1 MRTSILTLLLA
12 SVLLSTQSVYSQ
24 GIYEGYL
31 DHAQLQQAITQLQAR
46 HPAEVT
52 ISSVGTSRLGRT
64 IPLLIISGDGKREG
78 EGQQKTARPAL
89 LVVAAADSRHL
100 MGTEIAI
107 RAVGHVLESHP
118 EILQEIDVFLI
129 PRLNPDG
136 AEVTLTQT
144 HANTGG
150 TRRVI
155 DADRDGLLDEDPP
168 RDLNGDGFITQ
179 MRILEPTIDQ
189 PATHITD
196 PADPRLHVTPKST
209 EGERA
214 AFRILIEGTDS
225 DGDGQFSEDGEGE
238 VHLDHNFM
246 HLWQEHNIAS
256 GPYPLSE
263 PEARAIAD
271 FVIAHP
277 QIIAAVVYGPHD
289 TVIALPDTK
298 PKDSSGR
305 VPRNLHPGD
314 KAMQESLGALYRETT
329 GQERSS
335 NTANQGSLQSWL
347 YAHRGIPTLAT
358 TGWGRPDPTPLPAPE
373 PPEGEDE
380 EPEEAEAQPEPEP
393 RDKEEAGWLA
403 YSDRD
408 RGGVGF
414 IAWEAFDH
422 PEFGPVEIGGFV
434 PGFQNNA
441 PIEFIE
447 QRAKKHAD
455 LYAKLAAKRANMRIE
470 GPEIEPVGS
479 GLYRVRLA
487 LINDGELPTLSA
499 MARQNR
505 AVRPIAIRLGLDL
518 ERIHEGKG
526 VHLLRGLDAHG
537 GRHAQEW
544 LIRPGPDPIAIE
556 IDDPAQGVRVIPLDF
571 SQGDDQ

>member
-1 MRTSILTLLLA
+1 
-12 SVLLSTQSVYSQ
+12 
-24 GIYEGYL
+24 
-31 DHAQLQQAITQLQAR
+31 
-46 HPAEVT
+46 
-52 ISSVGTSRLGRT
+52 
-64 IPLLIISGDGKREG
+64 
-78 EGQQKTARPAL
+78 
-89 LVVAAADSRHL
+89 
-100 MGTEIAI
+100 
-107 RAVGHVLESHP
+107 
-118 EILQEIDVFLI
+118 
-129 PRLNPDG
+129 
-136 AEVTLTQT
+136 
-144 HANTGG
+144 
-150 TRRVI
+150 
-155 DADRDGLLDEDPP
+155 
-168 RDLNGDGFITQ
+168 
-179 MRILEPTIDQ
+179 
-189 PATHITD
+189 
-196 PADPRLHVTPKST
+196 
-209 EGERA
+209 
-214 AFRILIEGTDS
+214 
-225 DGDGQFSEDGEGE
+225 
-238 VHLDHNFM
+238 
-246 HLWQEHNIAS
+246 
-256 GPYPLSE
+256 LSE

-305 VPRNLHPGD
+305 VPQHLHPGD
-314 KAMQESLGALYRETT
+314 KAMQESLGVLYRETT

-347 YAHRGIPTLAT
+347 YAHRGIPTIAT
-358 TGWGRPDPTPLPAPE
+358 TGWGRPDPTPLPTPE
-373 PPEGEDE
+373 PPEGEGEEKPKEGEEKPKEGEEKPKEGE

-393 RDKEEAGWLA
+393 EPEPRDKEAAGWLA

-434 PGFQNNA
+434 PGFQDNA

-447 QRAKKHAD
+447 QRAQKHAD
-455 LYAKLAAKRANMRIE
+455 FYAQFVSKRASMRIE
-470 GPEIEPVGS
+470 GPEIQSVGS

-518 ERIHEGKG
+518 ERIHEGKR

-544 LIRPGPDPIAIE
+544 LIRPGPDPIVIE

>member
-1 MRTSILTLLLA
+1 
-12 SVLLSTQSVYSQ
+12 
-24 GIYEGYL
+24 
-31 DHAQLQQAITQLQAR
+31 
-46 HPAEVT
+46 
-52 ISSVGTSRLGRT
+52 
-64 IPLLIISGDGKREG
+64 
-78 EGQQKTARPAL
+78 
-89 LVVAAADSRHL
+89 
-100 MGTEIAI
+100 
-107 RAVGHVLESHP
+107 
-118 EILQEIDVFLI
+118 
-129 PRLNPDG
+129 
-136 AEVTLTQT
+136 
-144 HANTGG
+144 
-150 TRRVI
+150 
-155 DADRDGLLDEDPP
+155 
-168 RDLNGDGFITQ
+168 
-179 MRILEPTIDQ
+179 
-189 PATHITD
+189 
-196 PADPRLHVTPKST
+196 
-209 EGERA
+209 
-214 AFRILIEGTDS
+214 
-225 DGDGQFSEDGEGE
+225 
-238 VHLDHNFM
+238 
-246 HLWQEHNIAS
+246 
-256 GPYPLSE
+256 
-263 PEARAIAD
+263 
-271 FVIAHP
+271 
-277 QIIAAVVYGPHD
+277 
-289 TVIALPDTK
+289 
-298 PKDSSGR
+298 
-305 VPRNLHPGD
+305 
-314 KAMQESLGALYRETT
+314 MQESLGALYRETT

-373 PPEGEDE
+373 PPEGEGE

-470 GPEIEPVGS
+470 GPEIEPVAQGFTES
-479 GLYRVRLA
+479 GLPSSTTENFQLSRPWRGRIERFVPSPSVWG
-487 LINDGELPTLSA
+487 LIWKEFT
-499 MARQNR
+499 R
-505 AVRPIAIRLGLDL
+505 AKAYTFS
-518 ERIHEGKG
+518 EASTHT
-526 VHLLRGLDAHG
+526 A